1 MSQHEYR
8 AVIET
13 GRRDYKDTLR
23 KCEASRD
30 YWKFTAIAL
39 FFISLFCILNLSGC
53 LPDSN

>member
-39 FFISLFCILNLSGC
+39 FFLSLFCILNLSGC